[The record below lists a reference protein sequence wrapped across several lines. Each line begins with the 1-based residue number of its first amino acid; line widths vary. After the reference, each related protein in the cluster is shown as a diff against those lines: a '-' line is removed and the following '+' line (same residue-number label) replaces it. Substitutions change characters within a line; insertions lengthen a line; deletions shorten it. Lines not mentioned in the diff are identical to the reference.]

1 MKFPLRVV
9 RALFTAALVLP
20 VLSYAAEDA
29 KFKKVRIDTTPN
41 GVSVEAAVNQFP
53 LLVRLHSGN
62 FTFSEAK
69 PDGSD
74 LRFFSNDGK
83 TALKFHVER
92 FDAANELA
100 MIWVQLPVLSAN
112 AKTDFIQ
119 VRWGNP
125 GDTPGSD
132 SKATYDN
139 KQLLV
144 LHFSDA
150 DGVKDA
156 SAYSNPARESGVRL
170 VNFGAVGGAAAFDG
184 NSRVLIPASDSLKL
198 SAAEGWTFSTWV
210 KPTRLESGSLFTLG
224 GLTVSLTDGV
234 PTVASGNQ
242 TVKAS
247 SALSV
252 GLWQQ
257 LTAVFN
263 AGKVQLLVNGVAVGD
278 GALGMNE
285 FSGEALVGKGFK
297 GELDE
302 LTLSNT
308 ARSLAYVKALAGSQM
323 AESSLLVFADEGVEE
338 AGVSYMAILLGAVT
352 LDGWVVIGILGIM
365 AVVSLYVMVTKTI
378 ILVRSEK
385 ANLAFLDLF
394 ARQSLSMLDPT
405 NNIVR
410 QMQSMDALKASSIYQ
425 LYTVGLR
432 EIQQRFDAQQ
442 KNEISRNLSA
452 PALESI
458 RAALDATIVRTNQK
472 FNQGIV
478 LLTIAISGGPFL
490 GLLGTVVGVMIT
502 FAAIAAAGDVN
513 VNAIA
518 PGIAAALV
526 ATVAGLAVAI
536 PALFAYNWFAIKIK
550 NISADT
556 QVFADEFLTKSAELY
571 SV

>member
-1 MKFPLRVV
+1 MIFSLQLARMLLMAV
-9 RALFTAALVLP
+9 LVLP
-20 VLSYAAEDA
+20 LLSHAAEGA
-29 KFKKVRIDTTPN
+29 KFKKIRVDTTAN
-41 GVSVEAAVNQFP
+41 GVGVETAVNQFP

-74 LRFFSNDGK
+74 LRFFAGDGK
-83 TALKFHVER
+83 TALKFHIER
-92 FDAANELA
+92 FDAADELA
-100 MIWVQLPVLSAN
+100 MVWLQLPVLAAN
-112 AKTDFIQ
+112 TKTDFIQ
-119 VRWGNP
+119 MRWGSS
-125 GDTPGSD
+125 GETQGAD
-132 SKATYDN
+132 SKTTYDD

-144 LHFSDA
+144 LHFSDV
-150 DGVKDA
+150 DGLRDSTSYA
-156 SAYSNPARESGVRL
+156 NHPRESTARK
-170 VNFGAVGGAAAFDG
+170 VNFGAIGGAAAFDG
-184 NSRVLIPASDSLKL
+184 ANRVLIPASDALKL
-198 SAAEGWTFSTWV
+198 TSAEGWTFSTWV
-210 KPTRLESGSLFTLG
+210 KPARLDSGNLFALGSLAVNLAE
-224 GLTVSLTDGV
+224 GV
-234 PTVASGNQ
+234 PVVVAGNQ
-242 TVKAS
+242 SVKAGT
-247 SALSV
+247 ALKA
-252 GLWQQ
+252 GDWQQ
-257 LTAVFN
+257 LVVVFN
-263 AGKVQLLVNGVAVGD
+263 AGRAQLFVNGVVAGE
-278 GALGMNE
+278 GPLGMNE
-285 FSGEALVGKGFK
+285 ASGDAIVGKGFK

-302 LTLSNT
+302 VTLSKT
-308 ARSLAYVKALAGSQM
+308 ARSLAYVKALAGSQT
-323 AESSLLVFADEGVEE
+323 AESTLLAFADEGAEE
-338 AGVSYMAILLGAVT
+338 TSVSYMAILLGAVT

-378 ILVRSEK
+378 LLLRAEK

-394 ARQSLSMLDPT
+394 SQRSIAMLDPSH
-405 NNIVR
+405 NVVAEMKGVKAI
-410 QMQSMDALKASSIYQ
+410 QDASIYQ
-425 LYTVGLR
+425 LYTMGLG
-432 EIQQRFDAQQ
+432 EIRQRFEAQ
-442 KNEISRNLSA
+442 STSGLGLNLSA

-458 RAALDATIVRTNQK
+458 RASLDAAMVRSNQK
-472 FNQGIV
+472 FNKGIV